1 MKRKCGPIDF
11 VVWPVVIAY
20 SEDLRMICAHCELRG
35 AFRHFRTDRV
45 LDARVLDE
53 RIPERVAILRS
64 RWEAERE
71 AERCR
76 KQVEYPV
83 SEG

>member
-1 MKRKCGPIDF
+1 
-11 VVWPVVIAY
+11 
-20 SEDLRMICAHCELRG
+20 MICAHCELRG